1 MAPQTAQKYPPPTH
15 EREKDEK
22 KRKKARLRKGMNTHT
37 QRVTTVTDTTTN
49 KRKRTHTTRER
60 MRDTTNRWGENREKS
75 TTGAPNDGWM
85 DGWKEGRMEERMDGA
100 GHFFFFKLWEGRKW
114 NGKSDHGRAPRR
126 EPGRKGHKG
135 GPLEAT
141 TRKKEKTI
149 KRPVVPAWKRAQK
162 STLSH

>member
-1 MAPQTAQKYPPPTH
+1 M
-15 EREKDEK
+15 
-22 KRKKARLRKGMNTHT
+22 M
-37 QRVTTVTDTTTN
+37 
-49 KRKRTHTTRER
+49 
-60 MRDTTNRWGENREKS
+60 
-75 TTGAPNDGWM
+75 DGWM
-85 DGWKEGRMEERMDGA
+85 DGRKDGWSRA
-100 GHFFFFKLWEGRKW
+100 FFFFFLNFGKEKGRKW

-162 STLSH
+162 STPSH